1 VQASIFI
8 SHALAWMGPTVALT
22 GLILARWAWSR
33 RQLTLVWGWW
43 GGALAL
49 LVSGGVAQGVCT
61 LGLRWPDGSMA
72 GYGVLVAVL
81 ALAQALLARGKN
93 D

>member
-1 VQASIFI
+1 
-8 SHALAWMGPTVALT
+8 MGPTVALT

-33 RQLTLVWGWW
+33 RQLTPVWGWW

-72 GYGVLVAVL
+72 GYGVLVTVL